1 MTGTFLR
8 VTVDT
13 TLVLSL
19 LAQLQQRADSG
30 ASRERAQSLL
40 SALDA
45 ADFDLFQALSDFWA
59 DGD

>member
-1 MTGTFLR
+1 MTL
-8 VTVDT
+8 DT
-13 TLVLSL
+13 TLALSL
-19 LAQLQQRADSG
+19 LAQLPQRADSG
-30 ASRERAQSLL
+30 ASRESEQSLL